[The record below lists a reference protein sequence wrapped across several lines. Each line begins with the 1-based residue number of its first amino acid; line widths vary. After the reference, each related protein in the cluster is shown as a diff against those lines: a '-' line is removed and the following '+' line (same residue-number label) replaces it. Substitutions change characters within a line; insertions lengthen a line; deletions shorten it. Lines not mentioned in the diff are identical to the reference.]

1 MRVAHVIAEYSRHEA
16 MGRTVAETAGRIDAE
31 TALITSRA
39 HDGTEVF
46 DRVYELGGGV
56 ETFPARRGAA
66 LTAALDDFRPDVVHL
81 HGGALAPLLAAGT
94 AIRGHRLVMTMYA
107 WPTLPDPRR
116 LRAAG
121 LRAASA
127 SNVLRPRVLATTIL
141 PPAVAAAALRR
152 AGLRALLTPDPRVE
166 RKLAKHLDI
175 PIERLGSGA
184 PATSLRAAFDTES
197 PIIVFAGRAESVR
210 GVDTLIEALP
220 TVLRS
225 VPGARLR
232 LLLIERPELA
242 DLLEMIRIAGL
253 GDRVQVITE
262 TRKDLLA
269 DMAAAQVGV
278 WPFKFD
284 YTTSPP
290 AMAVTEALA
299 VGLPVVATRVAC
311 VSAALTDGQGGYL
324 VPPMDPAALAAAI
337 TKLLVD
343 RSEWQAQSEAG
354 PLAVRRL
361 SWELAAE
368 TTAAA
373 YSLAIGG

>member
-16 MGRTVAETAGRIDAE
+16 MGRTVAETTSRIDAS
-31 TALITSRA
+31 AAVITSRA
-39 HDGTEVF
+39 HDGTDVF

-66 LTAALDDFRPDVVHL
+66 LTAALTDFAPDVVHL

-107 WPTLPDPRR
+107 WPTLPPPRS
-116 LRAAG
+116 LREAG

-127 SNVLRPRVLATTIL
+127 SNVLRPRVLATTVL

-152 AGLRALLTPDPRVE
+152 AGLSVLLTPDPRVE
-166 RKLAKHLDI
+166 RKLAPHLDV
-175 PIERLGSGA
+175 PIRRLGSGA
-184 PATSLRAAFDTES
+184 PATQLRATYDPES
-197 PIIVFAGRAESVR
+197 PVVVFAGRAESVR
-210 GVDTLIEALP
+210 GVDTLIQAFP
-220 TVLRS
+220 AVLAS

-232 LLLIERPELA
+232 LLLIERPELPS
-242 DLLEMIRIAGL
+242 LLEMIRSAGL
-253 GDRVQVITE
+253 GDRVEVITE

-269 DMAAAQVGV
+269 DMASAQVGV

-311 VSAALTDGQGGYL
+311 VAAALTDGHGGFL
-324 VPPMDPAALAAAI
+324 VPPMDPQSLAAAI
-337 TKLLVD
+337 IRLLLD
-343 RSEWQAQSEAG
+343 RSEWQTQSEAG
-354 PLAVRRL
+354 PVAVRRL
-361 SWELAAE
+361 SWELAAK

-373 YSLAIGG
+373 YAKAVG

>member
-16 MGRTVAETAGRIDAE
+16 MGRTVAETTSRIDAS
-31 TALITSRA
+31 AAVITSRA
-39 HDGTEVF
+39 HDGTDVF

-66 LTAALDDFRPDVVHL
+66 LTAALTDFAPDVVHL

-107 WPTLPDPRR
+107 WPTLPPPRS
-116 LRAAG
+116 LREAG

-127 SNVLRPRVLATTIL
+127 SNVLRPRVLATTVL

-152 AGLRALLTPDPRVE
+152 AGLSVLLTPDPRVE
-166 RKLAKHLDI
+166 RKLAPHLDV
-175 PIERLGSGA
+175 PIRRLGSGA
-184 PATSLRAAFDTES
+184 PATQLRATYDPES
-197 PIIVFAGRAESVR
+197 PVVVFAGRAESVR
-210 GVDTLIEALP
+210 GVDTLIQAFP
-220 TVLRS
+220 AVLAS

-232 LLLIERPELA
+232 LLLIERPELPS
-242 DLLEMIRIAGL
+242 LLEMIRSAGL
-253 GDRVQVITE
+253 GDRVEVITE

-269 DMAAAQVGV
+269 DMASAQVGV

-311 VSAALTDGQGGYL
+311 VAAALTDGHGGFL
-324 VPPMDPAALAAAI
+324 VPPMDPPSLAAAI
-337 TKLLVD
+337 IRLLLD
-343 RSEWQAQSEAG
+343 RSEWQTQSEAG
-354 PLAVRRL
+354 PVAVRRL
-361 SWELAAE
+361 SWELAAK

-373 YSLAIGG
+373 YAKAVG

>member
-16 MGRTVAETAGRIDAE
+16 MGRTVAETVTRVDA
-31 TALITSRA
+31 TSALITSRA
-39 HDGTEVF
+39 HDGTDIF

-66 LTAALDDFRPDVVHL
+66 LTAALDDFDPDVVHL

-107 WPTLPDPRR
+107 WPTLPNPRR
-116 LRAAG
+116 LWTAG
-121 LRAASA
+121 LRAASQ
-127 SNVLRPRVLATTIL
+127 SNVLRPRVLATTVL
-141 PPAVAAAALRR
+141 PPPLAAAALRR

-166 RKLAKHLDI
+166 RKLAKHLGV

-184 PATSLRAAFDTES
+184 PVTNLRAEFDAGA
-197 PIIVFAGRAESVR
+197 PVIVFAGRAESVR
-210 GVDTLIEALP
+210 GVDTLIEAFP
-220 TVLRS
+220 MVLAA
-225 VPGARLR
+225 VPDARLR

-242 DLLEMIRIAGL
+242 SLVEMIRTAGM
-253 GDRVQVITE
+253 GDRVEVVTE
-262 TRKDLLA
+262 TRQDLLA
-269 DMAAAQVGV
+269 DMADAQVGV

-299 VGLPVVATRVAC
+299 VGLPVVATQVAC
-311 VSAALTDGQGGYL
+311 VAAALTDGRGGYL
-324 VPPMDPAALAAAI
+324 VPPMDATALAAAI
-337 TKLLVD
+337 TSLLTD
-343 RSEWQAQSEAG
+343 EAKWQAQSAAG
-354 PLAVRRL
+354 PSAVRRL
-361 SWELAAE
+361 SWELTAE

-373 YSLAIGG
+373 YELAVGN

>member
-16 MGRTVAETAGRIDAE
+16 MGRTVAETASRLDA
-31 TALITSRA
+31 TAAVITARA

-66 LTAALDDFRPDVVHL
+66 LSGALADFAPDVVHL

-107 WPTLPDPRR
+107 WPTLPPPRS
-116 LRAAG
+116 LRKAG
-121 LRAASA
+121 LRAAGA
-127 SNVLRPRVLATTIL
+127 SNVLRPRVLATTVL
-141 PPAVAAAALRR
+141 PPVVAAAALRR
-152 AGLRALLTPDPRVE
+152 AGLSVLLTPDPRVE
-166 RKLAKHLDI
+166 HKLTPHLDV
-175 PIERLGSGA
+175 PIRRLGSGA
-184 PATSLRAAFDTES
+184 PATDLRARFDPDS
-197 PIIVFAGRAESVR
+197 PVVVFAGRAESVR
-210 GVDTLIEALP
+210 GVDTLIDAFP
-220 TVLRS
+220 AVLAA

-232 LLLIERPELA
+232 LLLIERPELPT
-242 DLLEMIRIAGL
+242 LLEMIRSAGL
-253 GDRVQVITE
+253 GDRVEIITE
-262 TRKDLLA
+262 TRQDLLA

-311 VSAALTDGQGGYL
+311 VAAALTDGHGGLL
-324 VPPMDPAALAAAI
+324 VPPMDAPALAAAI
-337 TKLLVD
+337 TALLRD
-343 RSEWQAQSEAG
+343 PARWQAQSAAG
-354 PLAVRRL
+354 PVAVRRL
-361 SWELAAE
+361 SWELTAE

-373 YSLAIGG
+373 YARAVG

>member
-16 MGRTVAETAGRIDAE
+16 MGRTVAETTSRIDAS
-31 TALITSRA
+31 AAVITSRA
-39 HDGTEVF
+39 HDGTDVF

-66 LTAALDDFRPDVVHL
+66 LTAALTDFAPDVVHL

-107 WPTLPDPRR
+107 WPTLPPPRS
-116 LRAAG
+116 LREAG

-127 SNVLRPRVLATTIL
+127 SNVLRPRVLATTVL

-152 AGLRALLTPDPRVE
+152 AGLSVLLTPDPRVE
-166 RKLAKHLDI
+166 RKLAPHLDV
-175 PIERLGSGA
+175 PIRRLGSGA
-184 PATSLRAAFDTES
+184 PATQLRATYDPES
-197 PIIVFAGRAESVR
+197 PVVVFAGRAESVR
-210 GVDTLIEALP
+210 GVDTLIQAFP
-220 TVLRS
+220 AVLAS

-232 LLLIERPELA
+232 LLLIERPELPS
-242 DLLEMIRIAGL
+242 LLEMIRSAGL
-253 GDRVQVITE
+253 GDRVEVITE

-269 DMAAAQVGV
+269 DMASAQVGV

-311 VSAALTDGQGGYL
+311 VAAALTDGHGGFL
-324 VPPMDPAALAAAI
+324 VPPMDPPSLAAAI
-337 TKLLVD
+337 IRLLLD
-343 RSEWQAQSEAG
+343 RSEWQTQSEAG
-354 PLAVRRL
+354 PVAVRRL
-361 SWELAAE
+361 SWELTAK

-373 YSLAIGG
+373 YAKAVG

>member
-1 MRVAHVIAEYSRHEA
+1 VRVAHVIAEYSRHEA
-16 MGRTVAETAGRIDAE
+16 MGRTVAETTSRIDAS
-31 TALITSRA
+31 AAVITSRA
-39 HDGTEVF
+39 HDGTDVF

-66 LTAALDDFRPDVVHL
+66 LTAALTDFAPDVVHL

-107 WPTLPDPRR
+107 WPTLPPPRS
-116 LRAAG
+116 LREAG

-127 SNVLRPRVLATTIL
+127 SNVLRPRVLATTVL

-152 AGLRALLTPDPRVE
+152 AGLSVLLTPDPRVE
-166 RKLAKHLDI
+166 RKLAPHLDV
-175 PIERLGSGA
+175 PIRRLGSGA
-184 PATSLRAAFDTES
+184 PATQLRATYDPES
-197 PIIVFAGRAESVR
+197 PVVVFAGRAESVR
-210 GVDTLIEALP
+210 GVDTLIQAFP
-220 TVLRS
+220 AVLAS

-232 LLLIERPELA
+232 LLLIERPELPS
-242 DLLEMIRIAGL
+242 LLEMIRSAGL
-253 GDRVQVITE
+253 GDRVEVITE

-269 DMAAAQVGV
+269 DMASAQVGV

-311 VSAALTDGQGGYL
+311 VAAALTDGHGGFL
-324 VPPMDPAALAAAI
+324 VPPMDPPSLAAAI
-337 TKLLVD
+337 IRLLLD
-343 RSEWQAQSEAG
+343 RSEWQTQSEAG
-354 PLAVRRL
+354 PVAVRRL
-361 SWELAAE
+361 SWELAAK

-373 YSLAIGG
+373 YAKAVG

>member
-16 MGRTVAETAGRIDAE
+16 MGRTVAETTSRIDAS
-31 TALITSRA
+31 AAVITSRA
-39 HDGTEVF
+39 HDGTDVF

-66 LTAALDDFRPDVVHL
+66 LTAALTDFAPDVVHL

-107 WPTLPDPRR
+107 WPTLPPPRS
-116 LRAAG
+116 LREAG

-127 SNVLRPRVLATTIL
+127 SNVLRPRVLATTVL

-152 AGLRALLTPDPRVE
+152 AGLSVLLTPDPRVE
-166 RKLAKHLDI
+166 RKLAPHLDV
-175 PIERLGSGA
+175 PIRRLGSGA
-184 PATSLRAAFDTES
+184 PATRLRATYDPQS
-197 PIIVFAGRAESVR
+197 PVVVFAGRAESVR
-210 GVDTLIEALP
+210 GVDTLIQAFP
-220 TVLRS
+220 AVLAS

-232 LLLIERPELA
+232 LLLIERPELPS
-242 DLLEMIRIAGL
+242 LLEMIRSAGL
-253 GDRVQVITE
+253 GDRVEVITE

-269 DMAAAQVGV
+269 DMASAQVGV

-311 VSAALTDGQGGYL
+311 VAAALTDGHGGFL
-324 VPPMDPAALAAAI
+324 VPPMDPPSLAAAI
-337 TKLLVD
+337 IRLLLD
-343 RSEWQAQSEAG
+343 RSEWQTQSEAG
-354 PLAVRRL
+354 PVAVRRL
-361 SWELAAE
+361 SWELAAK

-373 YSLAIGG
+373 YAKAVG